1 MAMISSNKYKHAHP
15 NGAKTCSRTECY
27 ISREKPGDYW
37 YFMRSS
43 LSPHASVP
51 KLALYAFAIWYVSV
65 LSLVGVKRQTP
76 FVNALAIMFLV
87 GTLLNFNAFDAF
99 KQAAS
104 SCPNTRDD
112 ASAGSLRRYIEVAW
126 PGALRLYVV
135 PYCVASYSGVASN
148 NPNFA
153 VIWPKPMK
161 VWAPSL
167 AASVLIP
174 LAIYCKQKWAER
186 MINEYENTITHD
198 GGISI
203 ESTNERTALV
213 KNSLRS
219 FHETHFQ
226 HITCSTMRCL
236 LLVVGRGQFKF
247 GSVRLSSVGVLDF
260 IPPIAFRP
268 PLAPYALT
276 FLPPDSD

>member
-1 MAMISSNKYKHAHP
+1 MSKTAKSKEQQRSVIIAHCISKGLSSLHTAMESSNKHKHVHP
-15 NGAKTCSRTECY
+15 NGEKTCARTECY

-43 LSPHASVP
+43 LFPHASVP

-65 LSLVGVKRQTP
+65 LSLVSVKRPP

-99 KQAAS
+99 RQAAA

-112 ASAGSLRRYIEVAW
+112 AAAGSLRRYIEVAW

-174 LAIYCKQKWAER
+174 LAMYCKQKWAER
-186 MINEYENTITHD
+186 MINEYESTITHD
-198 GGISI
+198 GGNSI

-213 KNSLRS
+213 KNSLRDS
-219 FHETHFQ
+219 CCESAAECGER
-226 HITCSTMRCL
+226 CSLGDR
-236 LLVVGRGQFKF
+236 
-247 GSVRLSSVGVLDF
+247 
-260 IPPIAFRP
+260 AF
-268 PLAPYALT
+268 LA
-276 FLPPDSD
+276 